1 MSLLL
6 PLLEYGALCWDL
18 YRECHINTLDHVQK
32 KAAKFA
38 SHMNDSV
45 WETLAQP
52 RISARICVLFK
63 AYTEERAWETIGDRL
78 QDQAT

>member
-1 MSLLL
+1 
-6 PLLEYGALCWDL
+6 
-18 YRECHINTLDHVQK
+18 
-32 KAAKFA
+32 
-38 SHMNDSV
+38 MNDSV

-78 QDQAT
+78 QDQATWAGMIMIIKLGSENKEQIGKYFFVNGTIKVWY